1 MCRLVT
7 IQTNYGTSIDVAEIK
22 KKHIENILNSAPLCK
37 QISAIM
43 LFGSSLEKRCT
54 NKSDIDLVI
63 ISNSTLNKL
72 SQLKAF
78 DMFMNCLY
86 SYDMEQE
93 YDRLY
98 FKSIKEIEE
107 KKDDIPICNELMRK
121 GKVIYRRQ

>member
-63 ISNSTLNKL
+63 ISNSSLNKL

-107 KKDDIPICNELMRK
+107 KKDDIPIYNELMRK

>member
-63 ISNSTLNKL
+63 ISNSSLNKL